1 MSESDSIEAPAT
13 EVLPPRADRGAP
25 PATVSNRTRG
35 AQRGNTNARSHGLF
49 SLQRRLRNAGLRK
62 NDGRSAL
69 ERIKA
74 DWKGEIRIARGGEL
88 SPQHETILEAAANTW
103 LLLSSIDDWLL
114 DQKSLVNRKRRE
126 LIPVIQQRSALVRT
140 LRELLNDIGLTR
152 VAKDVETLGEYLAS
166 RAESARATNAPGVEA
181 TPHHGPNAPQSA
193 SEEQDDA

>member
-1 MSESDSIEAPAT
+1 MSDSGPIEAPAT
-13 EVLPPRADRGAP
+13 ELLPPHGAEVP
-25 PATVSNRTRG
+25 TSAPKPHRPRG
-35 AQRGNTNARSHGLF
+35 AQPGNGNAKKHGLF
-49 SLQRRLRNAGLRK
+49 ALQRRLKNAGLK
-62 NDGRSAL
+62 KTDGRSAL

-74 DWKGEIRIARGGEL
+74 DWKAEIRDARGGDL
-88 SPQHETILEAAANTW
+88 APQQETILEAAANTW